1 MSYESSGF
9 VPLAAPASPVVALPQ
24 QQAAQQP
31 SFPTEP
37 PARQPAYQAVGGL
50 GARSMSTKAV
60 EMPAWQC
67 IGEALFKNLNTQ
79 KTVINLPPG
88 IPYFER
94 F

>member
-9 VPLAAPASPVVALPQ
+9 VPLAASASPVVALPQ

-37 PARQPAYQAVGGL
+37 PAR
-50 GARSMSTKAV
+50 SMSTKAV
-60 EMPAWQC
+60 ETPAWEC
-67 IGEALFKNLNTQ
+67 IDEGLFKNLETQ
-79 KTVINLPPG
+79 ETVIKLPPG
-88 IPYFER
+88 TPYFER